1 LLPIA
6 SRSTGRSPEKGVA
19 KGFNG
24 LTGTTTMPD
33 RLSVDRAERQ
43 SPIERISTGFRMR
56 GSVDF
61 ERT

>member
-1 LLPIA
+1 
-6 SRSTGRSPEKGVA
+6 
-19 KGFNG
+19 
-24 LTGTTTMPD
+24 MPD